1 MPAMGDEVVRS
12 SAEESVFALR
22 LAGEEG
28 GTLQAAFVALPD
40 VEKQPFPGTH
50 TECVHISRTKCPE
63 KRPKGG
69 GLWVHG
75 LGRFQAVAVGKAW

>member
-1 MPAMGDEVVRS
+1 MRHPPPPGSGAWDLNSVPAMGDEVVRS

-40 VEKQPFPGTH
+40 VREAAIPRDSH
-50 TECVHISRTKCPE
+50 
-63 KRPKGG
+63 
-69 GLWVHG
+69 
-75 LGRFQAVAVGKAW
+75 